1 MYLCTLYISFMRRF
15 YLFVL
20 GLLLSLSLYSANP
33 KFSVLTCSPGDEA
46 YSLFGHTGLR
56 YRDDSRGL
64 DVVFNYGYFDFDS
77 PNFAWRFI
85 LGETDYMVGAVDYDV
100 FCREYQQRGSE
111 VVEQLLDLTPEQESE
126 LFFMLRENCL
136 PQNRIYRYN
145 YFYNN
150 CTTKIRDKVASVA
163 DAIVLDATSKYPTF
177 RDALNDLLANHE
189 WYAFGINLLLGADVD
204 TPATVEDLQFIPQNY
219 MNDLDVCYIVNADG
233 EKRSLVKKR
242 GVAVPLNDE
251 AAVTAHS
258 NLTPFNVA
266 LLLLLATFIIM
277 SCEVRKKKTFWG
289 FDILLM
295 TVQGVAGCLLLFMA
309 LFSQHP
315 AVGNNWLLLLL
326 NPLALVLMPVYVCRI
341 RKHKSMKIAWIQV
354 VMVAMFFV
362 SAILQLQV
370 YPLPIYFCAAA
381 LLVRSLFLIY
391 KENICELSRF

>member
-1 MYLCTLYISFMRRF
+1 MPS
-15 YLFVL
+15 
-20 GLLLSLSLYSANP
+20 
-33 KFSVLTCSPGDEA
+33 
-46 YSLFGHTGLR
+46 
-56 YRDDSRGL
+56 
-64 DVVFNYGYFDFDS
+64 
-77 PNFAWRFI
+77 
-85 LGETDYMVGAVDYDV
+85 
-100 FCREYQQRGSE
+100 
-111 VVEQLLDLTPEQESE
+111 
-126 LFFMLRENCL
+126 
-136 PQNRIYRYN
+136 
-145 YFYNN
+145 
-150 CTTKIRDKVASVA
+150 
-163 DAIVLDATSKYPTF
+163 
-177 RDALNDLLANHE
+177 
-189 WYAFGINLLLGADVD
+189 
-204 TPATVEDLQFIPQNY
+204 
-219 MNDLDVCYIVNADG
+219 NA
-233 EKRSLVKKR
+233 
-242 GVAVPLNDE
+242 

-258 NLTPFNVA
+258 NITPFNVA

-295 TVQGVAGCLLLFMA
+295 TIQGLAGCLLLFMA

>member
-150 CTTKIRDKVASVA
+150 CTTKIRDKIEEVTGTLEYDSGAS
-163 DAIVLDATSKYPTF
+163 DATL
-177 RDALNDLLANHE
+177 RDALNAMLSGHP
-189 WYAFGINLLLGADVD
+189 WYAFGINLLLGSDIDRPTTAR
-204 TPATVEDLQFIPQNY
+204 ELQFIPANY
-219 MNDLDVCYIVNADG
+219 DKDLDNCYIVDANGQKRALSDEKYVVIPETDG
-233 EKRSLVKKR
+233 A
-242 GVAVPLNDE
+242 VAG
-251 AAVTAHS
+251 HS